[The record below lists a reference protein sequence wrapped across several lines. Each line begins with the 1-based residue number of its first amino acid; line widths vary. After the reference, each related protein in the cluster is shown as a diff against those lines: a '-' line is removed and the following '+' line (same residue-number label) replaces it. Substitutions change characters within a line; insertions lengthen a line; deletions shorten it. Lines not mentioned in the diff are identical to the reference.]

1 MLAKDLERGLHS
13 QVDPPLKKPPH
24 ITWVT
29 YNTRNKPIKVSRH

>member
-1 MLAKDLERGLHS
+1 MLAKDLERGLTAKCS
-13 QVDPPLKKPPH
+13 PLKKPPH